1 MSVEIKVK
9 LISKKHVKQFALD
22 MAKARAHKFTR
33 VGGQFFIKCE
43 ANLKEFI
50 RHYVQR
56 LPSKGKT
63 IL

>member
-1 MSVEIKVK
+1 MSAAIKVK
-9 LISKKHVKQFALD
+9 LINRKQVRQFALD
-22 MAKARAHKFTR
+22 MAKSRSHKFSR
-33 VGGQFFIKCE
+33 VGGQFLLMCE

-50 RHYVQR
+50 RNYVRR